1 MIWLTINNNMTKI
14 EQLISD
20 WRTRARHCALI
31 HAELEKNG
39 NTVIAKQALAAKDV
53 YMTCARNL
61 EALSAEVIN
70 PPSLGSSWPIF

>member
-1 MIWLTINNNMTKI
+1 M
-14 EQLISD
+14 
-20 WRTRARHCALI
+20 ALI